1 MNTKVKVI
9 GGFLA
14 GAAIGAV
21 SGILLAPYSGRKT
34 RKKIKNESKRMA
46 DELIDKA
53 NESLA
58 SAKRA
63 YNKKLEE
70 YAKTG
75 KTGIDN
81 LTESI
86 SAH

>member
-1 MNTKVKVI
+1 MNTKTKVI
-9 GGFLA
+9 GGFLV

-46 DELIDKA
+46 DELINKA

-58 SAKRA
+58 AAKRS
-63 YNKKLEE
+63 YNKKIDE

-75 KTGIDN
+75 KAGIDS
-81 LTESI
+81 LTETM